1 MVIYEGDSKLMSH
14 LGTLLL
20 VSGDARS
27 SQNLGSRLVEGGF
40 DVSQA
45 ADGAKAL
52 ELSATDHPDIILCV
66 SNLSD
71 MTGIEL
77 AGRLKQSDAT
87 ADIPFALLCDHFS
100 PELSQQ
106 ALAARIDDLVVQ
118 PIDPGVLVARL
129 KPMLRLSTMHTELSR
144 RAQVA
149 GRMGMDTA
157 GKVALTVDDGDQRI
171 LLVSNDKKAAAAY
184 AATLKNADLTVTD
197 NLIEAE
203 DLLTQKNFDAAIL
216 DVTDSAAEHL
226 SLCSQIRNNSRLF
239 NLPVLL
245 IAAPGTFP
253 DPVEPY
259 RRGASRVLVRPSDPD
274 LLVTALLALVRRQ
287 RLRWRIREAL
297 LKTLGKPTGDDRTQ
311 AYSKDFMMALLAER
325 LDHARRGGRH
335 LSVVFFNI
343 PNIGAVV
350 HQFGKEAGE
359 QLLAQLGNWI
369 MGLLRAEDLT
379 ARSNDC
385 EFCLVLPDTP
395 IEEAEI
401 VMHRIASVLTY
412 TDFAVPDVYQPVKVW
427 VEVGSALAREDDSVE
442 TLLARAHT
450 RMG

>member
-1 MVIYEGDSKLMSH
+1 MSH

-20 VSGDARS
+20 VSGDNRGGQTLGARLS
-27 SQNLGSRLVEGGF
+27 EGGF
-40 DVSQA
+40 DVTQV

-52 ELSATDHPDIILCV
+52 EKLKTEHPDIILAM
-66 SNLSD
+66 SSLSD
-71 MTGIEL
+71 MSGIDL
-77 AGRLKQSDAT
+77 AKRIKEMEAT
-87 ADIPFALLCDHFS
+87 ADIPVALLCDHFS
-100 PELSQQ
+100 AELSQQ
-106 ALAARIDDLVVQ
+106 ALDTRIDDLVVQ
-118 PIDPGVLVARL
+118 PVDPGVLAARL
-129 KPMLRLSTMHTELSR
+129 KPLLRLSTMHTELSR

-149 GRMGMDTA
+149 SRFGVEAA
-157 GKVALTVDDGDQRI
+157 GKVDLAVDDANQLI
-171 LLVSNDKKAAAAY
+171 LLVSNDKKAADSY
-184 AATLKNADLTVTD
+184 AATLAPANLIITD

-216 DVTDSAAEHL
+216 DVSDSAAEHL

-259 RRGASRVLVRPSDPD
+259 RRGASRVLVRPSDPH
-274 LLVTALLALVRRQ
+274 LLVTALQAMVRRQ

-297 LKTLGKPTGDDRTQ
+297 LKTMCKQTGDDRTA
-311 AYSKDFMMALLAER
+311 AYSRDFMMSLLTER
-325 LDHARRGGRH
+325 LEHARSGGRH
-335 LSVVFFNI
+335 LSVVFLNI

-379 ARSNDC
+379 ARSNDS

-427 VEVGSALAREDDSVE
+427 VEVGSALAREDDTVE

-450 RMG
+450 RLG

>member
-1 MVIYEGDSKLMSH
+1 MSH

-20 VSGDARS
+20 VYGE
-27 SQNLGSRLVEGGF
+27 SRGGQALSTRLTEGGF
-40 DVSQA
+40 DVTLV

-52 ELSATDHPDIILCV
+52 KTAQEDHPDIILSLASLPDMSGIDL
-66 SNLSD
+66 SN
-71 MTGIEL
+71 
-77 AGRLKQSDAT
+77 RLKEDVET
-87 ADIPFALLCDHFS
+87 ADIPVALLCDHFTT
-100 PELSQQ
+100 ELSQQ
-106 ALAARIDDLVVQ
+106 ALDAHIDDLIVQ
-118 PIDPGVLVARL
+118 PIDSGVLVARL
-129 KPMLRLSTMHTELSR
+129 KPLLRLSTMHTELSR
-144 RAQVA
+144 RAHVA
-149 GRMGMDTA
+149 SRFGMEAA
-157 GKVALTVDDGDQRI
+157 GKVDVAVDDANQQI
-171 LLVSNDKKAAAAY
+171 LLVSDDKKAAQTY
-184 AATLKNADLTVTD
+184 AGLLAKANVTVTD

-203 DLLTQKNFDAAIL
+203 DLLIQKNFDAALL
-216 DVTDSAAEHL
+216 DVTGSPSDHL
-226 SLCSQIRNNSRLF
+226 SLCTQIRNNSRLF

-245 IAAPGTFP
+245 IAAPGSFP
-253 DPVEPY
+253 DAVEPY

-274 LLVTALLALVRRQ
+274 LLVTTILALVRRQ

-297 LKTLGKPTGDDRTQ
+297 LKTMGKATADDRTA
-311 AYSKDFMMALLAER
+311 AYSKEFMLAHLAGR
-325 LDHARRGGRH
+325 LEHARRGGRH
-335 LSVVFFNI
+335 LSVVYLNI

-379 ARSNDC
+379 ARSDDS

-450 RMG
+450 RLG